1 MVDLSRTDLTAT
13 ITAPGLTITTAAPG
27 RLFLA
32 SGITIAPNTI
42 DAGRHWLAP
51 DRVLAFGEPPPAGFV
66 SDVTDGFVV
75 LDLTGPAWPSVL
87 AMASTLSPDAIAEGR
102 CAQTVFAGLT
112 LLLAGHPGGLRI
124 FVERPFAAWLLDW
137 LSQAATSLA

>member
-1 MVDLSRTDLTAT
+1 MADLARTDLTTT
-13 ITAPGLTITTAAPG
+13 ITAPGLTIATTTPG

-51 DRVLAFGEPPPAGFV
+51 DRVLALGEPPPAGFV

-75 LDLTGPAWPSVL
+75 LDLTGPAWPTLLS
-87 AMASTLSPDAIAEGR
+87 MASTLSPTALAEGH

-112 LLLAGHPGGLRI
+112 LLLAAHQGGMRI
-124 FVERPFAAWLLDW
+124 FVERPLAAWLLDW
-137 LSQAATSLA
+137 LTQAATSLA